1 MSEKQLDDAKEKT
14 NLNATVN
21 ANVNANLNA
30 NLNANVNARSANGN
44 ANRNASTFPVFDPA
58 TPKVSTLSVGMGVLE
73 SAIELVVEARQQ
85 AAKFQPQ
92 ASNKADFML
101 KAYSAVASTKCILT
115 NATGVRL
122 QFFEPD
128 SIGILP
134 EYKPPKVQEPGEVAS
149 FLVDKSFEFELKYN
163 IQTFQGPMAG
173 WVSGDADKFVAVKG
187 VAGNQSEIDAV
198 VQVDLKTMYQTQFT
212 FDVSFND
219 NLWHITVKQSI
230 TGITGYYYVPRHI
243 NTGNVQGDIYA
254 SEAEAFAR
262 FAELDGGLKAATVL
276 GSKTAAATSPA
287 TDEQLT
293 ELKFYGDGR
302 GTEKEM
308 KEWARERLNIAK
320 YYVTRHINYGDVQG
334 DIYASEA
341 EAFARFAELDGGL
354 KAAAVWDQQLT
365 KLTYYYKVSEKVR
378 GLLLE
383 EMKEWVR
390 ERPDPTRA
398 A

>member
-1 MSEKQLDDAKEKT
+1 MPI
-14 NLNATVN
+14 
-21 ANVNANLNA
+21 
-30 NLNANVNARSANGN
+30 
-44 ANRNASTFPVFDPA
+44 STFPVFDPA

-73 SAIELVVEARQQ
+73 SAIELVAEARQQ

-101 KAYSAVASTKCILT
+101 KAYAAASTKCILT

-128 SIGILP
+128 SKGILP

-149 FLVDKSFEFELKYN
+149 FLVDKGVEFELKYN

-187 VAGNQSEIDAV
+187 VAGNQSVIDAV

-212 FDVSFND
+212 FDVSFHD

-243 NTGNVQGDIYA
+243 TFGNVQGDIYA

-262 FAELDGGLKAATVL
+262 FAELDGGAKAAVVW

-293 ELKFYGDGR
+293 ELKYYGQR
-302 GTEKEM
+302 GTRPEEM
-308 KEWARERLNIAK
+308 KEWARQRLNTAK
-320 YYVTRHINYGDVQG
+320 YYVTRHITYGNVQG

-341 EAFARFAELDGGL
+341 EAFARFAELDGGA
-354 KAAAVWDQQLT
+354 KAATVWDQQLT
-365 KLTYYYKVSEKVR
+365 ELKYYGQR
-378 GLLLE
+378 GTRPE

-390 ERPDPTRA
+390 ERPDPA
-398 A
+398 GY